1 MAFQEYYD
9 LFLLAQEKPNA
20 LYYVVSFDTVNSKSL
35 SVDKRTK
42 LTYNIIAI
50 TKYVYDKLL
59 MKEKE
64 LNKQVVIN
72 DERFYTPWDSKELH
86 MTNGNYED
94 PSILGDFFAFTVLR
108 DTITKEEIIDWVNE
122 CKIILKMDEEFHI
135 SDGYYE
141 TNEYGEGNTKLY
153 RGYCLQILEKIHK
166 QEVQEELENVKNKMK
181 IR

>member
-9 LFLLAQEKPNA
+9 LYLLAQENPNA

-42 LTYNIIAI
+42 LTYHIIEI
-50 TKYVYDKLL
+50 TRYVYDKLL

-64 LNKQVVIN
+64 LNKQVVIK

-86 MTNGNYED
+86 MINGNFKD

-108 DTITKEEIIDWVNE
+108 DTVSKEEIINWVNE
-122 CKIILKMDEEFHI
+122 CKKRLNMDEEFHI

-153 RGYCLQILEKIHK
+153 RGYCLQILEKFHK
-166 QEVQEELENVKNKMK
+166 LEVQEELENLKNKMK

>member
-20 LYYVVSFDTVNSKSL
+20 LYYVVSFDTVNSKLL

-64 LNKQVVIN
+64 LKKQVVIK
-72 DERFYTPWDSKELH
+72 DERFYTPWDSKEL
-86 MTNGNYED
+86 
-94 PSILGDFFAFTVLR
+94 
-108 DTITKEEIIDWVNE
+108 
-122 CKIILKMDEEFHI
+122 HI